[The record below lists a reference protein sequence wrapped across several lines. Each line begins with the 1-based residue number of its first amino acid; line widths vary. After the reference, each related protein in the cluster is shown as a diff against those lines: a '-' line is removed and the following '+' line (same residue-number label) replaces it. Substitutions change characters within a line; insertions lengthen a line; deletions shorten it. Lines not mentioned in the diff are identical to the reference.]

1 MAPVKD
7 SRLYGRF
14 TLDFPDSPKILP
26 LSDKAFRALVEMT
39 LYSRQLMTDG
49 FLSERLAL
57 AKWGPEAC
65 QELLENDPVKP
76 SLLRVENGYQIHDFA
91 EHQSTRAD
99 IERATEVR
107 KAAGRKGG
115 LAKARRKLEQTSSKT
130 CPETETETVKESKPK
145 LATDPD
151 PEGFAEWYEPYPK
164 KVGRG
169 QAVKAYRAAAKKA
182 SAEELLAGVKAYA
195 ESVRGTESRYIA
207 NPASWLNAE
216 RWTDEKPTGGP
227 RKIAGGLYQE

>member
-57 AKWGPEAC
+57 AKWGAEAC

-115 LAKARRKLEQTSSKT
+115 LAKARRKLEQTSSKIN
-130 CPETETETVKESKPK
+130 PETETETVSKSNQKP
-145 LATDPD
+145 ATDTND
-151 PEGFAEWYEPYPK
+151 FDAWWSAYPK
-164 KVGRG
+164 KVGKG
-169 QAVKAYRAAAKKA
+169 QARTAYRTAAKKA
-182 SAEELLAGVKAYA
+182 TVGELLAGAAAYA
-195 ESVRGTESRYIA
+195 KSSQGTESRYIA
-207 NPASWLNAE
+207 NPSTWLNGE
-216 RWTDEKPTGGP
+216 RWADEKPTGGP
-227 RKIAGGLYQE
+227 RQIAGGLYQE